1 MASSFSSSSSS
12 FSKINNTSLN
22 SSTTSTTIITTKKKK
37 RKGWGSLRPPTA
49 ADFKNKKRK
58 KNLPTLTH
66 LVVLD
71 FEWTADNRQKVE
83 PISEITQFPSV
94 LVKLDGPNSRIIDEF
109 NTYVRPVLNPTL
121 TKFSIELTG
130 ITQQMVNNA
139 PTLPNAL
146 DKYLSW
152 LKKHNLINKNNERVG
167 KWYITT
173 WSDADIS
180 QLAKEL
186 MYKKYTIPK
195 VFDRWI
201 DLKVLFRRHY
211 KTKDARGLQKC
222 VERLGMTFDGRA
234 HDGLIDSRNTA
245 KIVLHM
251 HYLGAYTYGSFTFKT
266 STRGLDKH
274 GFVYGSR
281 ESQKEYARRKN
292 LEKNKEEGARV
303 K

>member
-1 MASSFSSSSSS
+1 ME
-12 FSKINNTSLN
+12 
-22 SSTTSTTIITTKKKK
+22 KKK

-58 KNLPTLTH
+58 RNLPALTH

-71 FEWTADNRQKVE
+71 FEWTADNRKKVE

-173 WSDADIS
+173 
-180 QLAKEL
+180 
-186 MYKKYTIPK
+186 
-195 VFDRWI
+195 
-201 DLKVLFRRHY
+201 
-211 KTKDARGLQKC
+211 
-222 VERLGMTFDGRA
+222 
-234 HDGLIDSRNTA
+234 
-245 KIVLHM
+245 
-251 HYLGAYTYGSFTFKT
+251 
-266 STRGLDKH
+266 
-274 GFVYGSR
+274 
-281 ESQKEYARRKN
+281 
-292 LEKNKEEGARV
+292 
-303 K
+303 